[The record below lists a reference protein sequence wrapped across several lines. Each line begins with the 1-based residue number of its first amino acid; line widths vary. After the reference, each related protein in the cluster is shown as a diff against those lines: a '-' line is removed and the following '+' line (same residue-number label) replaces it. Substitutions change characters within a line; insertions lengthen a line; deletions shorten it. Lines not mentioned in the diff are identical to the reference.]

1 MWKDGFTKI
10 PVYLHF
16 PPQDVGKKNFQF
28 QNMETEEENGS
39 GPAGTGYFR
48 DTVQNPEDRFKIQDT
63 VVFTAEIRR
72 CRT

>member
-1 MWKDGFTKI
+1 
-10 PVYLHF
+10 
-16 PPQDVGKKNFQF
+16 
-28 QNMETEEENGS
+28 METEEENGS

-48 DTVQNPEDRFKIQDT
+48 NPVQNPEDRFKIQDT